1 MSMIYIYGLI
11 NHTLLTIT
19 LTILSLIIKMDEN
32 HFIKTMFDPELHSE
46 FLEELGPI

>member
-1 MSMIYIYGLI
+1 M

-19 LTILSLIIKMDEN
+19 LTILSLIIKIIKMDEH